1 MWFSKIDEFTCQGS
15 KVTPENI
22 KILITEKRML
32 QFFFFFFTKNF
43 LLDLLNFE
51 KVCFWDGCGFRRY
64 VQISSFS
71 GDFSTT
77 GVTKKA
83 VSRNRKIFI
92 QCNSYHY
99 IALEVG
105 FHLVGHMYLTLVGGV
120 IRRNHD
126 L

>member
-1 MWFSKIDEFTCQGS
+1 MWLSKIDEFTCQGS

-22 KILITEKRML
+22 KILITEKGCFN
-32 QFFFFFFTKNF
+32 FFSFFTQNF
-43 LLDLLNFE
+43 LLDLLKCE
-51 KVCFWDGCGFRRY
+51 RVWFWDGRGFRRY

-71 GDFSTT
+71 GDFGTT

-83 VSRNRKIFI
+83 VSRTRKIFI
-92 QCNSYHY
+92 QCNWYQY

-105 FHLVGHMYLTLVGGV
+105 FHLTGHMYLTLVGGV
-120 IRRNHD
+120 IRRNHA

>member
-22 KILITEKRML
+22 KILTTEKGR
-32 QFFFFFFTKNF
+32 FNFFTKNF

-51 KVCFWDGCGFRRY
+51 KVCFWDGRGFRRY

-83 VSRNRKIFI
+83 VSRTRKIFI